1 MSNKLKKQ
9 NKDQSVMTL
18 EEMLDASDRYWTM
31 YFDDNIQPHD
41 LDINLLSE
49 DGRRHVARVLE
60 MLAASSMTMKQFL
73 RANLDTFQSHVANG
87 TQLIEMAGE

>member
-9 NKDQSVMTL
+9 NEDQNVMTL
-18 EEMLDASDRYWTM
+18 EEMLDASDSYWTK
-31 YFDDNIQPHD
+31 YFDDNMPPHD

-49 DGRRHVARVLE
+49 EDRSHIARILE
-60 MLAASSMTMKQFL
+60 LLAASSMTMKQFL
-73 RANLDTFQSHVANG
+73 RNNLDTFQEHVANG